1 MLPFS
6 QLIMIYNDGGNKPM
20 SVPIYGSNSWNS
32 LIEKVVKAAE
42 EASELEALALA
53 LPTAVQGDV
62 AAMTLVA
69 SGSGEAYEGVST
81 VATLPAIGDTTSAD
95 QSTAIKQSLLAL
107 QEDVS
112 ALQTTV
118 NGLLAKLRTAKIV
131 GE

>member
-1 MLPFS
+1 ME
-6 QLIMIYNDGGNKPM
+6 
-20 SVPIYGSNSWNS
+20 VPIYGSNSWNS

-53 LPTAVQGDV
+53 LPTAVQADV

-81 VATLPAIGDTTSAD
+81 VVTLPAIGNTSSAD

-118 NGLLAKLRTAKIV
+118 NALLAKLRTAKIV